1 MKKPQL
7 IIDSSLPYLSTLA
20 EEVGEVTRLDSTDFS
35 SERIKNADV
44 LLIRSVVQCNEALL
58 GGSSVRAIASATAG
72 FDHIDTTYCEEH
84 HIHWHNSP
92 GCNALGVVQYVL
104 SALSLW
110 SLQRGETLQGKTIG
124 IIGVG
129 NVGGRLANRVTA
141 LGLQPLLYDP
151 PRVEREGA
159 EGFTTS
165 LETLL
170 TESDIITLHVPLTK
184 DGRYPTQ
191 GMVDRAFLKRCSRRP
206 LLINACR
213 GGVTPSMA
221 LHEALDKG
229 WIRDVILDCWEG
241 EPTIDGRLARKAF
254 IATPHIAGWTADGK
268 WRGSRMA
275 LEAICDDLALNKPK
289 GLWDA
294 SCLPTP
300 STPMIDLS
308 CYPKGERVRRA
319 LLHTA
324 NPSATTQELQA
335 TPQDFNRLRK
345 SYLFPREASAYH
357 VVGYDEAEALL
368 LRQLDFN
375 LS

>member
-20 EEVGEVTRLDSTDFS
+20 EEVGEVIRLDSADFT
-35 SERIKNADV
+35 SERIKNADA

-58 GGSSVRAIASATAG
+58 RGSSVRVIASATAG
-72 FDHIDTTYCEEH
+72 FDHIDTAYCEGH
-84 HIHWHNSP
+84 HIHWYNSP
-92 GCNALGVVQYVL
+92 GCNALGVVQYIL

-110 SLQRGETLQGKTIG
+110 SLQRGEALQGKTIG

-129 NVGGRLANRVTA
+129 NVGGRLAKRVTA

-151 PRVEREGA
+151 PRAEREGA
-159 EGFTTS
+159 EGFITS
-165 LETLL
+165 LEILL
-170 TESDIITLHVPLTK
+170 AESDIITLHVPLTK
-184 DGRYPTQ
+184 GGRYPTQ
-191 GMVDRAFLKRCSRRP
+191 GMVNDAFLKQCSRKP

-221 LHEALDKG
+221 LHEALERG

-241 EPTIDGRLARKAF
+241 EPVIDGELAREAF

-275 LEAICDDLALNKPK
+275 LEAVCSGLALDKPK
-289 GLWDA
+289 SLWDA
-294 SCLPTP
+294 SCLPAP
-300 STPMIDLS
+300 STPIIDLS
-308 CYPKGERVRRA
+308 CYPEGERVRRA

-324 NPSATTQELQA
+324 NPSAMTRELQA

-357 VVGYDEAEALL
+357 IMGYNEMEVQVLK
-368 LRQLDFN
+368 QLDFN
-375 LS
+375 LC

>member
-1 MKKPQL
+1 M
-7 IIDSSLPYLSTLA
+7 
-20 EEVGEVTRLDSTDFS
+20 DSTDFS
-35 SERIKNADV
+35 SERIKNADA

-58 GGSSVRAIASATAG
+58 GGSSVRVIASATAG

-110 SLQRGETLQGKTIG
+110 SLQRGEVLQGKTIG

-129 NVGGRLANRVTA
+129 NVGGRLADRVTA
-141 LGLQPLLYDP
+141 LGLRPLLYDP
-151 PRVEREGA
+151 PRAEHEGT

-165 LETLL
+165 LDTLL

-191 GMVDRAFLKRCSRRP
+191 GMVDPAFLKRCSRRP

-275 LEAICDDLALNKPK
+275 LETICDDLALNKPK

-335 TPQDFNRLRK
+335 RPQDFNRLRK

-357 VVGYDEAEALL
+357 IVGYDEAEAQL